1 VKGIKYRV
9 LTIFRGGFLARGER
23 VDRQLKMRMDEL
35 EKSLHMLRVV
45 YNKYF
50 SGIESVEPVREK
62 DAVRRTLIEMSR
74 LQLNTSREKFRFRQ
88 LKAKSVTIDSWISRS
103 TLQIERGTHPKM
115 KFRTQ
120 LAERRRAEGGTVARE
135 TTRGHR
141 EDAAL
146 TQVVDAYMIA
156 RKRTGM
162 SMDIDPSVIQERLR
176 KQAREVKSR
185 YRCKSVKFKVS
196 IVGGKVK
203 LTATPKK

>member
-1 VKGIKYRV
+1 M
-9 LTIFRGGFLARGER
+9 ARGER
-23 VDRQLKMRMDEL
+23 IDRQLKMRMDEL

-62 DAVRRTLIEMSR
+62 DAVRRAFIEMSR
-74 LQLNTSREKFRFRQ
+74 VHMTTSRDKFRFRQ

-103 TLQIERGTHPKM
+103 ILQIERGTHPKM
-115 KFRTQ
+115 KFRAQ
-120 LAERRRAEGGTVARE
+120 LAERRRSEGGTISRE
-135 TTRGHR
+135 STRSQR
-141 EDAAL
+141 EDVAL
-146 TQVVDAYMIA
+146 TKVVDAYMVA
-156 RKRTGM
+156 RKKTGM

-185 YRCKSVKFKVS
+185 YRCKSVKFKIS
-196 IVGGKVK
+196 IAGGKVK